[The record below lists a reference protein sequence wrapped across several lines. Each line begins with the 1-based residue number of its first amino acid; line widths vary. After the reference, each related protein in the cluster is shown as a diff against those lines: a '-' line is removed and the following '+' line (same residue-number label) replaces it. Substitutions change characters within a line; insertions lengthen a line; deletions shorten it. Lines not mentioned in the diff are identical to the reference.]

1 MCAVGAPG
9 PLCVLLA
16 ETISRVAADQ
26 SVVAPAFMSTFLY
39 YNDVLAGH
47 GHDYAVRDIQEVCT
61 AYERATGS
69 EHRADPRRSSHPFD
83 RYRNSGQR

>member
-1 MCAVGAPG
+1 MGAPG
-9 PLCVLLA
+9 PVRVRPA

-47 GHDYAVRDIQEVCT
+47 GHDYAVRDIQEVC
-61 AYERATGS
+61 AA
-69 EHRADPRRSSHPFD
+69 
-83 RYRNSGQR
+83 